1 MIRRFVLSTSIPGTG
16 IAISVAAAVML
27 MSGAP
32 AQAQKKPK
40 APPPPVTATFRCTTT
55 AACLTDGVQ
64 DRLTDDGSGA
74 YPSNATSASD
84 EGSYIN
90 VNGGVTINLLAG
102 VNMPDRRAR
111 LDFDAT
117 TSSACVRQFTAIEPA
132 DFVMSAKNGTT
143 LESMTVGVAEEG
155 VGKINFKNPTPD
167 GYAFWT
173 IRFPSGSLTVT
184 RTHVNQWTFESDAA
198 VELQCTT
205 SKRPT
210 VTATDGFYS
219 LPFMLTVVKQ

>member
-1 MIRRFVLSTSIPGTG
+1 MIRRFVFSISLPGTG
-16 IAISVAAAVML
+16 VAISVAAVAML
-27 MSGAP
+27 LSGAP
-32 AQAQKKPK
+32 AQAQKRPQE
-40 APPPPVTATFRCTTT
+40 PPPPVTATFRCTTT
-55 AACLTDGVQ
+55 VDCGTDGVH
-64 DRLTDDGSGA
+64 DRLTDDGVGA

-102 VNMPDRRAR
+102 VKEPDRSAR
-111 LDFDAT
+111 LDFGDP
-117 TSSACVRQFTAIEPA
+117 TSSACVRRFTAIEPA

-155 VGKINFKNPTPD
+155 VGKIQFKNPTPD

-184 RTHVNQWTFESDAA
+184 RTHVNQWTFESNAA

-219 LPFMLTVVKQ
+219 LPFKLTVVKQ